1 MRSVRRRSSVD
12 SDYTAAGR
20 GGGRKGDEET
30 MTRGRTR

>member
-20 GGGRKGDEET
+20 GGRKGDEET

>member
-20 GGGRKGDEET
+20 GGEEKETRK
-30 MTRGRTR
+30 R